1 MKKAMYVKPEITVH
15 KVNLEP
21 FMTISGSGSDIP
33 FGAPARRDGFVEEEI
48 SDEEQFKSDVPTS
61 VWN

>member
-33 FGAPARRDGFVEEEI
+33 FGAPKRCGVYDEDEIYDG
-48 SDEEQFKSDVPTS
+48 EQSIPNASTNT
-61 VWN
+61 WE